1 MLLRVDAVCPEAF
14 SPKEEDSG
22 QIDAFFYL
30 P

>member
-14 SPKEEDSG
+14 SLKEEGSG
-22 QIDAFFYL
+22 QFDAFFYL